1 MKSNRLKNNK
11 EFLILLSKCKP
22 KLRKALVSGATK
34 ESIYA
39 IIECILNVCNG
50 NVNINQED
58 YQKIKPFNKTF
69 KKLVD
74 KGVDLKQKR
83 KIIIQKGGF
92 LQVHIPAIISGIASI
107 ISSAISNN

>member
-1 MKSNRLKNNK
+1 MKSNRLTNNK

-22 KLRKALVSGATK
+22 KLRKALITGATK

-50 NVNINQED
+50 NININKEEF
-58 YQKIKPFNKTF
+58 QKLKPYNKSF

-92 LQVHIPAIISGIASI
+92 LQVLIPAIITGLASI
-107 ISSAISNN
+107 ISSAISSK